1 MFNVKRIINHR
12 KDKRQLDI
20 YKHSVGNL
28 YICLKRF
35 REFLKSITYTSLQEV
50 EDCTTMTDRIASYA
64 DIYTENKFSR
74 PSTIIGIRK
83 GISVVGQGVTL
94 FIDAVYKN
102 GSPDIDQQ
110 ELLQQMVHAY
120 DLLMAGTRIL
130 MHTIECERQEIIVGV
145 DIIDK
150 YYTTQNK
157 PTGDI
162 KFTVNFYQPEKILGN
177 DIKED
182 KHGADKRN

>member
-12 KDKRQLDI
+12 KDKQQLDV
-20 YKHSVGNL
+20 YKQSISNL

-35 REFLKSITYTSLQEV
+35 REFLSHVTYQSLQEV
-50 EDCTTMTDRIASYA
+50 EDCTTLTDRIASYV
-64 DIYTENKFSR
+64 DIYTDNKFAR
-74 PSTIIGIRK
+74 PSTMIGLRK
-83 GISVVGQGVTL
+83 GVSTVGQGVTE

-102 GSPDIDQQ
+102 GHDDPNQ
-110 ELLQQMVHAY
+110 LLKNMVHAY
-120 DLLMAGTRIL
+120 DLLMAGTRVL

-150 YYTTQNK
+150 YYTSQNK

-162 KFTVNFYQPEKILGN
+162 KFTVEFRQPEKILGCN
-177 DIKED
+177 KED